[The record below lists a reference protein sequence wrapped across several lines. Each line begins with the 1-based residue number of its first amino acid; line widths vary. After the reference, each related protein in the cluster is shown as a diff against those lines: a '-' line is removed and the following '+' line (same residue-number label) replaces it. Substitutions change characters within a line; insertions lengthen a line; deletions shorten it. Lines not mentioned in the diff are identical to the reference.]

1 MNEDYR
7 KSLIETVNHLIK
19 MRHDLFDDAMGIAM
33 NNELKEIDE
42 AFEVGDTYEFKIEH
56 IDNSDD
62 VSLQKVVDLIKEI
75 QTAVDF
81 ITKTNN
87 IEDSEL
93 DQER

>member
-33 NNELKEIDE
+33 NNELKEINE
-42 AFEVGDTYEFKIEH
+42 AFEEGDTYEFKIEH

-62 VSLQKVVDLIKEI
+62 INLQKLVDLIKEI
-75 QTAVDF
+75 QNTVDY
-81 ITKTNN
+81 ITSVNN
-87 IEDSEL
+87 VEDSEL
-93 DQER
+93 NQER

>member
-7 KSLIETVNHLIK
+7 KSLIETVNHLIM

-33 NNELKEIDE
+33 NNELKEISE
-42 AFEVGDTYEFKIEH
+42 AFEDGDTYEFQIEH
-56 IDNSDD
+56 LDNSND

-75 QTAVDF
+75 QTTVDF
-81 ITKTNN
+81 ITSVNT

-93 DQER
+93 NQER